1 VPSVPEAQPG
11 LRTLV
16 LMPRQT
22 GASRTAVISIVPG
35 DVTATMLCT
44 GGELQMYLDPVA
56 SATVQ
61 CDKGAVSPVRNVFRV
76 KTGAKGIKVR
86 VTAGAGVVWNLRV
99 EER

>member
-1 VPSVPEAQPG
+1 MS
-11 LRTLV
+11 RS
-16 LMPRQT
+16 
-22 GASRTAVISIVPG
+22 GAGTASSAMHGADRAGVRASSSGV
-35 DVTATMLCT
+35 
-44 GGELQMYLDPVA
+44 PVA